1 MSYETLRRF
10 YYGTEEKYAAEYHMR
25 FSSEEAVKLDFFIA
39 GKQAFF
45 LVNADVLR
53 LSYEIAKVDKEVYQ
67 LSTKLPGVAKKQY
80 SKKCLIDEI
89 VLTNKIEGVHSSRKE
104 IGEALAILEQQ
115 SNERKKHPRFISLV
129 NKYMKLMTGEV
140 VPLQSC
146 RDVRQIYDEIFLE
159 EVVSEEPRNAP
170 DGELFRKEMSAVYS
184 ETDRIIHKGLT
195 PEDKIIKAM
204 EQALYFLN
212 DESVEKLYRI
222 CLFHYLIEYIHPF
235 YDGNGRL
242 GRFILSY
249 CISETLE
256 PLLAYRIS
264 ETIKEHVREYYRAF
278 TVCNDPRNL
287 ADLTPFLIMQL
298 EMICI
303 AIGDLRDSLKR
314 RLSSWNKYE
323 QLTDSLPNA
332 ASINMCR
339 LYSYLIQAALF
350 SENGISTADL
360 RTQFEASYNTVKNLL
375 RQVPE
380 EMLIVQKKGR
390 SKYYQIDLNI
400 LDEVLLE
407 KQADAQIK
415 LF

>member
-1 MSYETLRRF
+1 MSYETLRKL
-10 YYGTEEKYAAEYHMR
+10 YYGTEEEYALEYRTR
-25 FSSEEAVKLDFFIA
+25 FDSEEAVRLDFFIA

-45 LVNADVLR
+45 LENADVLR
-53 LSYEIAKVDKEVYQ
+53 LSFEIAKMDKEVCL
-67 LSTKLPGVAKKQY
+67 LSAKLPGVAKEQY

-104 IGEALAILEQQ
+104 IGEALAVLERQ
-115 SNERKKHPRFISLV
+115 SNEKKKHPRFISLV
-129 NKYMKLMTGEV
+129 NKYMKLMTGET

-146 RDVRQIYDEIFLE
+146 EDIRQIYNEIFLE
-159 EVVSEEPRNAP
+159 EVVSEDPSNAP
-170 DGELFRKEMSAVYS
+170 DGKLFRKEMSAVYS
-184 ETDRIIHKGLT
+184 ETDRIIHKGLM
-195 PEDKIIKAM
+195 PERSIIRAM
-204 EQALYFLN
+204 EQALKFLN
-212 DESVEKLYRI
+212 DASVEKLYRI

-264 ETIKEHVREYYRAF
+264 ETIKEHVGEYYKAF
-278 TVCNDPRNL
+278 TVCNDRRNL

-298 EMICI
+298 NMICM

-314 RLSSWNKYE
+314 RLSRWNKYE
-323 QLTDSLPNA
+323 QLAESLPNA

-360 RTQFEASYNTVKNLL
+360 RTQLEASYNTVKNLL

-390 SKYYQIDLNI
+390 MKYYQIDLNT
-400 LDEVLLE
+400 LDEILLE
-407 KQADAQIK
+407 RQTNAQIK